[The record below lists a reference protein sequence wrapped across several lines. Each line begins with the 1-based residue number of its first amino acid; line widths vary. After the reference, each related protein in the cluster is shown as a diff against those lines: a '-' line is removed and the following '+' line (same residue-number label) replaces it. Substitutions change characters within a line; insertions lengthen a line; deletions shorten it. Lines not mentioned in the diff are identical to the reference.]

1 MHEIS
6 IKFPHILPFSV
17 SQQHCYFPPRLALR
31 RPSGRTYSLLLG
43 PRPSASLL
51 PSVEREIQMDIVL
64 SPGINHIR
72 CSSGEG
78 GEEEGRRRRG
88 RGTVLQGGRADS
100 AGIFTVEVGF

>member
-1 MHEIS
+1 MKLALNSPIFCHSPSLSSTVI
-6 IKFPHILPFSV
+6 FRRGW
-17 SQQHCYFPPRLALR
+17 HCAVRPYIFPP
-31 RPSGRTYSLLLG
+31 PGSGSV
-43 PRPSASLL
+43 SLL